1 MGNTASTLS
10 RSSAPNALD
19 LHKKPS
25 LFQRSKTS
33 LQFRKKNK
41 SSSSSSNDQYNGYSS
56 SSNSLNSPT
65 SSYNNSNNNNNTRYN
80 NSNLNNSQIVPS
92 RHASMDSSH
101 DDQSSGFSH
110 HSSSSDSN
118 QSKLATLH
126 FDNSTA
132 HSGTSSMPTSTLPE
146 WAYHSRRCD
155 DGRTRHTVENAPYML
170 PNDLTESDRLDAQH
184 YLVRFVFKG
193 NYNVQL
199 NPESPDL
206 RILDVATGTGV
217 WALEMAHEF
226 PKAEIHGVDISAIFP
241 TEIKPPNCHFQLCNI
256 LEGLPFPDNHFDFI
270 YQRLLVYAL
279 SPAQRRQVNAELLRV
294 LKPEGFLQLV
304 ESDGIVYNPGPQME
318 RINQLSL
325 ETSLRHG
332 VDPREVQ
339 TMKSGLK
346 HSGYINVNSFNIAL
360 PVGGWGGKAGSLSL
374 QNMHGLATIWLKGEV
389 GKMTQD
395 ECDAA
400 LVVADRECEAN
411 KSYYKVWLVVGTK
424 PKEPRKITTTS
435 SSSSVPTMSTATS
448 NTSGKVPV
456 LVSTSSLS
464 SDLPRVHSSS
474 AEKSRSMSAA

>member
-1 MGNTASTLS
+1 M
-10 RSSAPNALD
+10 
-19 LHKKPS
+19 
-25 LFQRSKTS
+25 
-33 LQFRKKNK
+33 
-41 SSSSSSNDQYNGYSS
+41 
-56 SSNSLNSPT
+56 NSGQVVPT
-65 SSYNNSNNNNNTRYN
+65 
-80 NSNLNNSQIVPS
+80 S
-92 RHASMDSSH
+92 RHASIDSLH
-101 DDQSSGFSH
+101 NEDNSSGFSQ

-118 QSKLATLH
+118 QSKLATLN

-132 HSGTSSMPTSTLPE
+132 HSGTSSIPTSTLPE

-155 DGRTRHTVENAPYML
+155 DGRTRHTVESAPYML

-184 YLVRFVFKG
+184 YLVRFIFKG

-199 NPESPDL
+199 NPDSPNL

-256 LEGLPFPDNHFDFI
+256 LDGLPFPDNHFDFI

-360 PVGGWGGKAGSLSL
+360 PVGAWGGKAGSLSL

-400 LVVADRECEAN
+400 LAIADKECEAN
-411 KSYYKVWLVVGTK
+411 QSYYKVWLVVGTK
-424 PKEPRKITTTS
+424 PKEPREPKKITASSTTTAPSTSRKVPDLVSTS
-435 SSSSVPTMSTATS
+435 SSSS
-448 NTSGKVPV
+448 
-456 LVSTSSLS
+456 
-464 SDLPRVHSSS
+464 SDIPRVSSS
-474 AEKSRSMSAA
+474 HHAERNGSMSAV